1 MYKIGFI
8 DYFLDEWHAE
18 HYPEWIK
25 TASDGKFEVVYAYG
39 DVEPELE
46 GKRTNAEFCK
56 DHGLE
61 LCETID
67 EVVEK
72 SDCLILLAPDHPQEH
87 LRLAQEIITTSK
99 PIFIDKTFANTEDE
113 GRQIF
118 ELAEAQKA
126 PMYSTSALRYS
137 SAYES
142 WDEVE
147 DGAQIIS
154 MGPGEPKQ
162 YSIHQIE
169 PLIAKLQ
176 KRAERVMA
184 YLDDPNETGQ
194 YGFLLDFPD
203 DIHVVLIQRM
213 DFPFSIAVSQAG
225 TLQQMT
231 VEDDY
236 FQVQIEHMLD
246 FFEKS
251 LKAQKLGK
259 QLETLPVCKEETLMV
274 LGTRDLLLRSLE
286 SPRQWVD

>member
-18 HYPEWIK
+18 QYPEWIK
-25 TASDGKFEVVYAYG
+25 TTSKGKFEVVYAYG

-56 DHGLE
+56 DHGLK
-61 LCETID
+61 LCESID

-251 LKAQKLGK
+251 LKLKTWKTARNAAGL
-259 QLETLPVCKEETLMV
+259 
-274 LGTRDLLLRSLE
+274 
-286 SPRQWVD
+286 